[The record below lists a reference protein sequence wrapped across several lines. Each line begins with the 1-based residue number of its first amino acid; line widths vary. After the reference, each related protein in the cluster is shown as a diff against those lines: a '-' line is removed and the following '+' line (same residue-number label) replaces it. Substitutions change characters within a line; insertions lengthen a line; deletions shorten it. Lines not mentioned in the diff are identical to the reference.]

1 MNFDFSFYNEL
12 LVALAIGFTQGFSE
26 FLPISSTAHMRLV
39 SAFLL
44 GGRDIGLSTSNFVQ
58 LGTLVAVFQLFSKD
72 MEHIGQTAIN
82 IFTKPKELSRFMF
95 AGLNYL
101 QGYGSK
107 NLSQGEIRLWQMII
121 GTLPILVAGLLF
133 RDIASGLRGLSWIAL
148 FLVLGSVLMA
158 IADWYHWYKCQNK
171 TDFTTKDAVWVG
183 LFQTLAILPGMS
195 RSGATLSGALLLGK
209 KRDESV
215 HFSFLLSIPAIFIAG
230 SVDLFKLILSFS
242 QNQISVLPSSASWTA
257 NGVGL
262 SWLGLMVAVIAAY
275 IVGYLCLKWLMKF
288 LRTKSFLPFILYR
301 LVLAGV
307 LVWVGFSG

>member
-1 MNFDFSFYNEL
+1 MNLDFSFYNEL
-12 LVALAIGFTQGFSE
+12 WLALAIGFTQGFSE

-44 GGRDIGLSTSNFVQ
+44 NGRDIGLTTSNFVQ
-58 LGTLVAVFQLFSKD
+58 LGTLVAVMQLFSKD
-72 MEHIGQTAIN
+72 MEHTGQTTIQ

-101 QGYGSK
+101 QGYGTK
-107 NLSQGEIRLWQMII
+107 NLTHSEIRLWQMTI
-121 GTLPILVAGLLF
+121 GTIPILVAGLLF
-133 RDIASGLRGLSWIAL
+133 RDLASSVRELSFIAL
-148 FLVLGSVLMA
+148 FLVLGSILMA
-158 IADWYHWYKCQNK
+158 VADWYHWYKCQK
-171 TDFTTKDAVWVG
+171 LTDFTTKDALWVG

-215 HFSFLLSIPAIFIAG
+215 HFSFLLSIPAIFITG
-230 SVDLFKLILSFS
+230 LVDTFKLIISFS
-242 QNQISVLPSSASWTA
+242 QNQISVLPSSTSWTA

-262 SWLGLMVAVIAAY
+262 SWLGLGVAVASAY
-275 IVGYLCLKWLMKF
+275 IVGYLYLKWLMKF

-307 LVWVGFSG
+307 LVWVGFR